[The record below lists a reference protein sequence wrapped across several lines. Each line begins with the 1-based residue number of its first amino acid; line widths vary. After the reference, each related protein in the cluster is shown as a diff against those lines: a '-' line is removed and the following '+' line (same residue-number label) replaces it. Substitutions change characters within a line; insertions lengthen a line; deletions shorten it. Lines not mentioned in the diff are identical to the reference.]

1 MSEVPLQPEHLE
13 EHYYGVIRPDFARR
27 WGRSVPND
35 FLDCFTL
42 VHWVDHLEGDFLVD
56 LLVECL
62 IDGDYL
68 GAKAIVERHGPLA
81 LEVEPVD
88 STMNRFVIP
97 GVGKVTKDV
106 TSIPCLKLLAGTS
119 NAPAHF
125 KLIMDIKAYG
135 LIGFGTEQN
144 VLGDRGKSW
153 VEDIAQ
159 HQQQAEAIGRMLPV
173 LREGVV
179 ERPELVAYL
188 HERSEE
194 FGTTWFD
201 GILCWATPEMVAGHG
216 MALKPFTSSITGTVG
231 HRNYRSLEA
240 PLCELTGDDLR
251 RCMLYPATKL
261 LPEPAEELRL
271 AFLDGK
277 MGYETRVTH
286 LTFTLEPSGR
296 PMSTDDYWLVTQFAD
311 SATKLGLAE
320 EQVKGLILCRT
331 TVAFL
336 RSKQREGVTAQRLK
350 QIRDA
355 LLGYLPYMNGVF
367 AAPDNDK
374 VQHPSQSK
382 WTKCLALDRVLSEFI
397 KTPAQFEGFA
407 AVAPKD
413 LFQGMCELERYSC
426 NSPQLICAL
435 ARDYGFDVAGVDL
448 TIFVPKDG
456 PVIDETL
463 RFPPGLMITVN
474 GVAGK
479 ERLSEVHELLPGL
492 CPESVRIEGMLPSIQ
507 PAELL
512 DRMAGHIHGL
522 LNHSPWI
529 AMSAH
534 AKRLGAATF
543 VPLVKTAAQSE
554 ALIKMFGAGPFLEHL
569 ADLHETMQTQL
580 CASEFDL

>member
-1 MSEVPLQPEHLE
+1 MLVRQPEHLGDQFQQII
-13 EHYYGVIRPDFARR
+13 YPYFASR
-27 WGRSVPND
+27 WRSDVVEAGAD
-35 FLDCFTL
+35 YDILCRY
-42 VHWVDHLEGDFLVD
+42 VDQLK
-56 LLVECL
+56 
-62 IDGDYL
+62 GDYL
-68 GAKAIVERHGPLA
+68 VVILAECLLIGDFIAANQIVECHGPLS
-81 LEVEPVD
+81 LEVKPITPLEVQF
-88 STMNRFVIP
+88 SAP
-97 GVGKVTKDV
+97 GVGDAVV
-106 TSIPCLKLLAGTS
+106 LVPSAENFLKKLSNTM

-125 KLIMDIKAYG
+125 KLIMDLKAYG
-135 LIGFGTEQN
+135 LVGHGTPVNVFGAASKT
-144 VLGDRGKSW
+144 W
-153 VEDIAQ
+153 VEKIVDLQ
-159 HQQQAEAIGRMLPV
+159 PQAETVGQLLPILRRDML
-173 LREGVV
+173 
-179 ERPELVAYL
+179 ERPELVSYL
-188 HERSEE
+188 YERSEE
-194 FGTTWFD
+194 FGTDWFG
-201 GILCWATPEMVAGHG
+201 GILCWATPEMVAAYG
-216 MALKPFTSSITGTVG
+216 MDLMPFTSSITGTVS

-251 RCMLYPATKL
+251 RCMLYPGTKL

-277 MGYETRVTH
+277 TGYEMRVTY
-286 LTFTLEPSGR
+286 LTFTLEPAGR
-296 PMSTDDYWLVTQFAD
+296 PMSTDDFWLVTQFAD

-336 RSKQREGVTAQRLK
+336 RSKQREGVTPQRLQ

-367 AAPDNDK
+367 AAPDNDRI
-374 VQHPSQSK
+374 QHTSQSK

-435 ARDYGFDVAGVDL
+435 ARDYGFDAAGVDL

-479 ERLSEVHELLPGL
+479 ERLCEVHELLPGL

-512 DRMAGHIHGL
+512 DRMADHIHGL

-534 AKRLGAATF
+534 AKRLRAATF

-554 ALIKMFGAGPFLEHL
+554 ALIKMLGAGPFLEHL
-569 ADLHETMQTQL
+569 ADLPETMQTQL